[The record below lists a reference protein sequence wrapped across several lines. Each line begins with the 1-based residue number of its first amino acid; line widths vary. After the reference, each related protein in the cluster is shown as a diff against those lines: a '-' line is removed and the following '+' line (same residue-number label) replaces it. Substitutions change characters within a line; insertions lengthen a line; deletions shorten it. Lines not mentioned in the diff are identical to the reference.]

1 MSSARVVENDGQFA
15 QWSPESVE
23 WPLAANT
30 LVLAIFEQ
38 FCVASKFVF
47 GIRSFFTEMTI
58 VRSLDIFMDLHS
70 LFANGD
76 IGRLRVNPGSA
87 IEIIYSAFRVMLVHG
102 GMGVAAE
109 NARRMRVT
117 GMRQRALGDLGR
129 QAQPTRAEPV
139 EDTGQRCVFR
149 IPFLQLPVEQR
160 PDQIADTDLAQH
172 EAVELR
178 TMHADVA
185 QVAIFPLIFLGH
197 ADAR

>member
-1 MSSARVVENDGQFA
+1 MASARVVENDGQFA

-76 IGRLRVNPGSA
+76 IGSLRVNPGPA
-87 IEIIYSAFRVMLVHG
+87 IEIIDSVFRVMLVHAAMG
-102 GMGVAAE
+102 GAPQ
-109 NARRMRVT
+109 NPRRLSAH
-117 GMRQRALGDLGR
+117 AL
-129 QAQPTRAEPV
+129 P
-139 EDTGQRCVFR
+139 
-149 IPFLQLPVEQR
+149 
-160 PDQIADTDLAQH
+160 
-172 EAVELR
+172 
-178 TMHADVA
+178 
-185 QVAIFPLIFLGH
+185 
-197 ADAR
+197 

>member
-1 MSSARVVENDGQFA
+1 MASARVVENDGQFA

-87 IEIIYSAFRVMLVHG
+87 IEIIDSVFRVMLVHG

-109 NARRMRVT
+109 NARRLMVT
-117 GMRQRALGDLGR
+117 GMRQRALADLVR

-139 EDTGQRCVFR
+139 EDTGQRFVFR
-149 IPFLQLPVEQR
+149 IPFLQLQVEQR
-160 PDQIADTDLAQH
+160 TDHL
-172 EAVELR
+172 
-178 TMHADVA
+178 
-185 QVAIFPLIFLGH
+185 
-197 ADAR
+197 ADADISHHDAADLETIHVVQSQLSIHTF